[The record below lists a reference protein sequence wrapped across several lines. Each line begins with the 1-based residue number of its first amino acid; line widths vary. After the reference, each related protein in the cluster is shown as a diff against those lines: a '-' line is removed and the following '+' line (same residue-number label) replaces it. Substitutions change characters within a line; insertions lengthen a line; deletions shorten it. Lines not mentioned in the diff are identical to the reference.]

1 MANQA
6 LIQAAQRMYGAKYA
20 QAKKDITP
28 IIQSTGNALV
38 NINNAVKEKKARQE
52 KESKE
57 KVEVG
62 FIDLIKKNPELRPKL
77 AQELEA
83 AQDEYNEELKKA
95 ERIFGRS
102 KNKEDARNNLAKI
115 ESDLLELE
123 NVLKS
128 VNLKQ
133 KMVAPGDVSE
143 YNLLKKQVDD
153 AVFSDSE
160 TLMKNIVIKDRKA
173 YFVNSDGVEEEL
185 KKYQPPVKKH
195 RKAILGLAEVNQSV
209 GNKALE
215 KGFSFTPQDENS
227 ARTMIQDYLSEPER
241 GSLFFDKVGDFKW
254 IDAQLFDKKEAKSA
268 FVKDENGKEVLDDG
282 LKFKDGNPGITMD
295 ENGVVTITDEGIYL
309 DNLETMRKR
318 VAQRKTKFSDGTV
331 LDYDKEFE
339 NDYVEALRATSQENL
354 VNYDARKQKE
364 QAEFDR
370 RNLGKERDY
379 YPNAFGS
386 GTKSSTIG
394 LLKGIKEGRV
404 RTPEGMMKRDDD
416 GLFYLEDNK
425 KGKLYKDARGLTE
438 AEVAQELMITE
449 YAEELGYSDIFE
461 SDNDLSNYKFKDD
474 DNDGVPNL
482 FDDTSDKESM
492 IRPANTS
499 TKRDNT

>member
-38 NINNAVKEKKARQE
+38 NINSAVKEKKARQE
-52 KESKE
+52 KEAKE

-143 YNLLKKQVDD
+143 YNSIKKQVDD

-185 KKYQPPVKKH
+185 KTYQPPVKKH
-195 RKAILGLAEVNQSV
+195 RKAILGLAEVNQTV

-227 ARTMIQDYLSEPER
+227 ARTMIQDYLNEPER

-268 FVKDENGKEVLDDG
+268 IVKDENGKEVSDGG

-295 ENGVVTITDEGIYL
+295 ENGVVTITDEAIYL
-309 DNLETMRKR
+309 QNLEIMRKR

-354 VNYDARKQKE
+354 VNYEKIQQEKI
-364 QAEFDR
+364 AEFNR
-370 RNLGKERDY
+370 RNPREPRPFNTAVGYLSEDEVRGLFDDVKDGYVKDY
-379 YPNAFGS
+379 DFTYKKFGDKFYKVDQDGNKLREDS
-386 GTKSSTIG
+386 
-394 LLKGIKEGRV
+394 KGI
-404 RTPEGMMKRDDD
+404 
-416 GLFYLEDNK
+416 
-425 KGKLYKDARGLTE
+425 TE
-438 AEVAQELMITE
+438 RQMLSILRISGHASKF
-449 YAEELGYSDIFE
+449 GFE
-461 SDNDLSNYKFKDD
+461 SSDSGLSKYKFGDD
-474 DNDGVPNL
+474 DNDGTPNI

-492 IRPANTS
+492 IRPANTT

>member
-38 NINNAVKEKKARQE
+38 NINNAVKEKRARQE

-62 FIDLIKKNPELRPKL
+62 FIDLIKQNPELRPKL
-77 AQELEA
+77 AKELEA

-95 ERIFGRS
+95 ERTFGRS

-115 ESDLLELE
+115 ENELLELE

-133 KMVAPGDVSE
+133 NMVSRGDVSD
-143 YNLLKKQVDD
+143 YNSMEKQVDD
-153 AVFSDSE
+153 TVFSDSE
-160 TLMKNIVIKDRKA
+160 TLMKNIVIENRKA
-173 YFVNSDGVEEEL
+173 YFINSKGKREEL
-185 KKYQPPVKKH
+185 KAYEPPVKKH
-195 RKAILGLAEVNQSV
+195 RKAILGLSEVNQTV

-227 ARTMIQDYLSEPER
+227 ARTMIQDYLNEPER

-295 ENGVVTITDEGIYL
+295 ENGVVTITDEAIYL
-309 DNLETMRKR
+309 ENLETMRKR
-318 VAQRKTKFSDGTV
+318 VAQRKAKFSDGTV

-354 VNYDARKQKE
+354 VNYERIQQEKI
-364 QAEFDR
+364 AEFNR
-370 RNLGKERDY
+370 RNPREPRPFNTAVGHLSEDEVRGLFDDIKNGYVKDYKFTYKKFGDKFYKVDTNENKLKEDSKGITERQMLSILRISGH
-379 YPNAFGS
+379 ASKFGF
-386 GTKSSTIG
+386 KSSDSS
-394 LLKGIKEGRV
+394 L
-404 RTPEGMMKRDDD
+404 
-416 GLFYLEDNK
+416 
-425 KGKLYKDARGLTE
+425 
-438 AEVAQELMITE
+438 
-449 YAEELGYSDIFE
+449 SD
-461 SDNDLSNYKFKDD
+461 YRFKDD
-474 DNDGVPNL
+474 DSDRVPNFL
-482 FDDTSDKESM
+482 DDTSNKFSPLTLGDT
-492 IRPANTS
+492 P
-499 TKRDNT
+499 TKQDNTLLNE